1 MYHTNAF
8 IFSPILIFDIIPILK
23 NRFMAILRLCV
34 PNHFEVCLTGASD
47 VVFSDAYAMNMIF

>member
-23 NRFMAILRLCV
+23 NRFYG
-34 PNHFEVCLTGASD
+34 NFEIMCAKS
-47 VVFSDAYAMNMIF
+47 F